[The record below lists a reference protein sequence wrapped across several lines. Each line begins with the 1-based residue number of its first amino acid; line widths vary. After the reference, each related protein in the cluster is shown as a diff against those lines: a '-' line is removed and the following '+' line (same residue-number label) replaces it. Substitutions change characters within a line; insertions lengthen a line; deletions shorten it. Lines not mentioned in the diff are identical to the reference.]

1 MRTRGQEG
9 SGARGREEAHVLS
22 PSEVKKFSKVLFLE
36 FRTCPGKSCTW
47 PLRPPSSPH
56 QHPAFL
62 RTIFHLLTFSSCSF
76 LTINILAQGIKQ
88 DPSCQMSTKCVWIGL
103 NTITITSL
111 PGIVGSCYSLLGHLS
126 PLRRT
131 LSLRYITDLVSLF
144 LIFSLRKTSWFL
156 LRFSCL

>member
-62 RTIFHLLTFSSCSF
+62 RTIFHLLTFSSSQVIKCPS
-76 LTINILAQGIKQ
+76 QGIKQ
-88 DPSCQMSTKCVWIGL
+88 APSCHVSTKYVWIGI

-111 PGIVGSCYSLLGHLS
+111 PGIVGPCYSFLCLLS
-126 PLRRT
+126 SLRRT
-131 LSLRYITDLVSLF
+131 LPLRCITDLVSLF
-144 LIFSLRKTSWFL
+144 PIFSLK
-156 LRFSCL
+156 